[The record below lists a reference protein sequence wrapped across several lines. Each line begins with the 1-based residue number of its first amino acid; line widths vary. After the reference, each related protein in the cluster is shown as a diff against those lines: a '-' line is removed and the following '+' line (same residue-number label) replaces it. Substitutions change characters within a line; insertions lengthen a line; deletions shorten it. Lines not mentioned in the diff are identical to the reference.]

1 MKRAQLLGVAIAGVC
16 GLGAFFGVMGLLNK
30 PTRVVKEEVAT
41 NTTQVLAARAEFGL
55 GQSESFHWLDQPQDA
70 VNPGYMQRANHP
82 NAMEELRDTVARAP
96 KLEGEPVTAAK
107 LVGAG
112 EGGVLAQILP
122 AGMHAISTRIKEET
136 GVGRLILPNDQVD
149 VILTRYRGIQWHA
162 Q

>member
-55 GQSESFHWLDQPQDA
+55 GQSESFRWLDQPQNA
-70 VNPGYMQRANHP
+70 VNPGYMQRANRP

-96 KLEGEPVTAAK
+96 KLVGEPVTAA
-107 LVGAG
+107 
-112 EGGVLAQILP
+112 
-122 AGMHAISTRIKEET
+122 
-136 GVGRLILPNDQVD
+136 
-149 VILTRYRGIQWHA
+149 
-162 Q
+162 